1 MGKLRT
7 RTILSVW
14 LGRLSAEKAAVY
26 EPSVRELETGYCL
39 MSVAL
44 DEGLRRNE
52 TGELWAA
59 RKAAE
64 LCGALAERHAGLLCG
79 ALGTMERRSRHFG
92 ALPEVQPL
100 DAGNFRGDGA
110 RIASKWNA
118 LLHRVLFSARQRWF
132 HKLLTLEEIL
142 WDVRKTFLETAGALA
157 DGVSVAP
164 VTDWSTLERAHDD
177 WNTCLRETTILLKCL
192 LDKLAPVEVE
202 ELRRELEEQRERAEG
217 QPSEWLEKR
226 RRKAKAMRREGTAR
240 AC

>member
-1 MGKLRT
+1 MGKLRK

-26 EPSVRELETGYCL
+26 EPSVKELETGYGV

-44 DEGLRRNE
+44 DEGLRRHE
-52 TGELWAA
+52 IGELWAA

-64 LCGALAERHAGLLCG
+64 LCGALAERHAGLLCA
-79 ALGTMERRSRHFG
+79 ALETMERRSRHFG

-100 DAGNFRGDGA
+100 DAENFRGDGA
-110 RIASKWNA
+110 RKASKWNA
-118 LLHRVLFSARQRWF
+118 LLHRVLFSARARWF

-142 WDVRKTFLETAGALA
+142 WDVRATFLETAGVLA

-164 VTDWSTLERAHDD
+164 GTDWSTLELAHDD

-192 LDKLAPVEVE
+192 LETLAPGEVE
-202 ELRRELEEQRERAEG
+202 ELRRELEEQKRLAEG
-217 QPSEWLEKR
+217 HSSEWLKKR
-226 RRKAKAMRREGTAR
+226 KRGAKTIRREGTAR
-240 AC
+240 AY